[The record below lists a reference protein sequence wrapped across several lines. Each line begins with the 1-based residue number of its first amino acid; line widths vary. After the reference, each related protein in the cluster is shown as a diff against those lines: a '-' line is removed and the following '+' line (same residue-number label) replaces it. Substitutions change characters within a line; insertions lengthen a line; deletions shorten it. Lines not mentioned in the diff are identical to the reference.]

1 LYNRLFLST
10 DFQNLKERL
19 VKYRAHNTKTQKEK
33 NKKKNQ
39 IKYEKKNLDNISK
52 FILNNKM
59 QKSKILTAIIKYRH
73 SREIDIGNAK
83 IIQEYIALVLNYLQ
97 NQFILTKDEI
107 IKIKKLASTYWLK
120 LCFSLNI
127 NVLQKINLFI
137 KNEELANI
145 KMLIFFLMRKV
156 IK

>member
-1 LYNRLFLST
+1 M
-10 DFQNLKERL
+10 
-19 VKYRAHNTKTQKEK
+19 
-33 NKKKNQ
+33 
-39 IKYEKKNLDNISK
+39 DNISK

-59 QKSKILTAIIKYRH
+59 QKSKILKAIIKYRH

-127 NVLQKINLFI
+127 NVLQRLTY
-137 KNEELANI
+137 L
-145 KMLIFFLMRKV
+145 
-156 IK
+156 